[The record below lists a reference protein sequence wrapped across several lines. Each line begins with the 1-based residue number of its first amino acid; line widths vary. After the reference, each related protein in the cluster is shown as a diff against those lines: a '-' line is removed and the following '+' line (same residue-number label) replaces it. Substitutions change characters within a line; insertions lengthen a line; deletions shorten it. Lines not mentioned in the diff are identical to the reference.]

1 MNLKIFFDESG
12 KKDNPPML
20 MGAISIPDEVYCLDE
35 ITQINNKLKNK
46 EVKYHFT
53 SYNGNKGSEEKIL
66 DLFKIIAPIL
76 TLMRGNIL
84 HYKKCNIDEGNFK
97 RMVYSKFPERVF
109 YGILRCKGYLMDIN
123 AEIFIEEAT
132 EYESFPKM
140 FKEQLNVQATYRGEK
155 YKIQDCYL
163 VPKNTEIGVEFTDL
177 ILGIIRIIVDDNKV
191 SKTFQKKVELV
202 NKIIS
207 IKEVY
212 DFLSNIKYFEW
223 DNHQFLKEIKFKDY
237 LDAYVARHYGEI
249 ISGIK

>member
-1 MNLKIFFDESG
+1 MKLKIFFDESG

-20 MGAISIPDEVYCLDE
+20 MGALSIPEEVYRLDQ
-35 ITQINNKLKNK
+35 ITEINNKLKNK

-53 SYNGNKGSEEKIL
+53 SYNGNRGIEKKIL
-66 DLFKIIAPIL
+66 DLFNTMSPIL
-76 TLMRGNIL
+76 TVMRGNIL
-84 HYKKCNIDEGNFK
+84 HYKKSNIEESNFK

-109 YGILRCKGYLMDIN
+109 YGLLRCKGYLMDIN

-132 EYESFPKM
+132 EYQSFPQM
-140 FKEQLNVQATYRGEK
+140 FKNQLNIQATYRGEK
-155 YKIQDCYL
+155 YKINDCYL

-177 ILGIIRIIVDDNKV
+177 ILGVIRIIIEDNKL

-212 DFLSNIKYFEW
+212 DFLANIKYFEW

-237 LDAYVARHYGEI
+237 LDAYVARQYIKI
-249 ISGIK
+249 INDIK